1 LLKGW
6 REHDDGARSSRGPR
20 GYLPDKGRL
29 VLQTAAKVIDQ
40 AANMPIRLAAE
51 QRSFFMGFCNS
62 APKSS
67 CRRFQCVNQLLEFI
81 EMRLVAI
88 HAR

>member
-1 LLKGW
+1 
-6 REHDDGARSSRGPR
+6 
-20 GYLPDKGRL
+20 
-29 VLQTAAKVIDQ
+29 
-40 AANMPIRLAAE
+40 
-51 QRSFFMGFCNS
+51 MGFCNS